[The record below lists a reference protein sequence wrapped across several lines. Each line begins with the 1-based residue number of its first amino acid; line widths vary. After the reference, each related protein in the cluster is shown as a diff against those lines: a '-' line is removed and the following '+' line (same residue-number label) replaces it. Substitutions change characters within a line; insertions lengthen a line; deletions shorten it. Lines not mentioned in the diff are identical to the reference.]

1 MGVENDKAKFKSKA
15 NPIEKDLTVPG
26 RTQRGY
32 EHRKGTDFLPRYL
45 RSDINKKFLD
55 ATIDQLISNNSTRR
69 LNSYYGSK
77 TGLVNN
83 PQQNFYETSSNKL
96 KEDYRFTPGIVT
108 NNADDTT
115 QVHITYDDIINR
127 LEFLGG
133 DVDNLDQ
140 LFQDTNY
147 IWRPIV
153 NPNKLVNF
161 SEYYWFA
168 LDLPLASIDGTFNPS
183 TIAGGIEFTVPA
195 YNSKPELTLQNGM
208 LISMGPVIQAAYPGL
223 YNYVDENGITQSKK
237 YIVEGVGDSIR
248 LIDTTYL
255 SKKTP
260 YTPKV
265 PVPWDNVAWDT
276 TGWDSSVDVPG
287 LKEYIVMER
296 GAVDGN
302 AWSRINSWYHIDC
315 IKAVY
320 EYNGQVLVETDLND
334 LQAIRPIIEFHKDYK
349 LYNHGDFAR
358 SNVVGFITDSVWLN
372 SFVGS
377 SNINKLPDNVTV
389 IKDGAKILVKDTN
402 TQYDDQIWEINGV
415 GSNVTL
421 TQVFDSRAASQ
432 GAGPTLGDKTL
443 NLITGYEMYYN
454 GTKWV
459 LGQQKE
465 RRNQAALFD
474 LLDYQ
479 GNYLSNE
486 LTYPNSNFAGNKV
499 FYYVENTNGI
509 VDSELGFSVMY
520 NNQSSP
526 ANTNNVFANMV
537 FRFDQEYQTYRYNL
551 ADTADDIKGY
561 YYVGTNATGW
571 DDFGSPTTPIKVNN
585 GWERSNTV
593 NRTPLVENITV
604 GNETS
609 LTIDLKTES
618 WGGSLD
624 NQVEYEIVDTDDG
637 YQVRAKTK
645 YTNYVIRGKN
655 PDIFIAR
662 DQATSISYR
671 SGTTNPVS
679 FVDINNAVY
688 STGGVVSNPSPMSNN
703 VFSILPTAS
712 DPNLLKYTGNLGEG
726 RIYIIDKGTQTQFPE
741 VHYNGK
747 LAIYGI
753 DWDIQN
759 DAVVLPLN
767 NGIRQKRI
775 VELKPN
781 DIIDI
786 VWISDEA
793 VANPT
798 YKQNSSFVANP
809 KNDTVSD
816 ITFTDYFDHFTTVI
830 GNYNGF
836 KGDRFGK
843 NNFENLVKQ
852 PGVAGKIQQHEN
864 NVLLYGPL
872 FGKIDNSP
880 VNALR
885 YTGDQVDRFR
895 RRFKQTAKS
904 VFDST
909 PVGTPAYEIV
919 DKTLAVLNLGK
930 DSEFPYAYSNM
941 AFSTNFTEQDE
952 VGDGT
957 KTVYD
962 LNTPVELGDFGQHV
976 YVYVNDQQQTKNFEY
991 TITNTQV
998 TFLTAPALN
1007 DTIKFRVANKDAL
1020 TLIPVTL
1027 AKLGLRE
1034 TYGPTYYNGTPQGP
1048 FASSDPF
1055 ILYHDGSLDFDV
1067 SEYDEINNAVVE
1079 LEKRIYNHIA
1089 EEFKEDILIDSRV
1102 FSGPNKT
1109 TFADNLIIRDMAEE
1123 RFNSWL
1129 SARGYTATERAVGYN
1144 NKNYSA
1150 SNRFEWN
1157 YATTTIIPTS
1167 PGYWRGMYMYFFGT
1181 YEPAITPWRCLGH
1194 ADKPTWWDTY
1204 YPSGANLAWG
1214 LTDPK
1219 RIAFDEALRTGNTA
1233 NPATGVSHNPEYA
1246 RGQYVQYLPVD
1257 PATGLTIDP
1266 IAAGLATIPTPTNA
1280 AKAFAFG
1287 DHYGIELDWRRSSR
1301 YRFDI
1306 FEIELL
1312 LTPGTILREWNT
1324 KAHTTSLAGER
1335 VRIDTL
1341 KRPTPKDLD
1350 IHRYVENSVMTTSYG
1365 FNHLLSENLMSKNL
1379 NDFTQL
1385 KTDIERLDTK
1395 LMFKVEGFT
1404 DKNTVRLV
1412 TDSISQTSDRFVP
1425 EEDFDIALY
1434 QSPPLVNY
1442 DISAVTVTWDGDGY
1456 QVAGRNNVDPYFTI
1470 EPSLKTG
1477 NSIDVTVGNTTV
1489 TKYLK
1494 GDGSTQQI
1502 DYGYRFLKRSD
1513 VYDFFVSYNRYLE
1526 KQGWIMDRTSNFA
1539 LGGENFIEFSNVLLD
1554 VGDNIEIAPFKTGIE
1569 FLFDNKGFI
1578 GNTQTLINEVYNLKD
1593 QQDKEV
1599 RSDAVDITRLDGT
1612 MKITPTGEQQLF
1624 YTRLY
1629 TTEYDHV
1636 IYMSQK
1642 TVFNDTLYD
1651 PILNIMLERIKF
1663 IGQRT
1668 ADWTGVP
1675 KADGYVLNNDKLI
1688 TNFEKSVNDVD
1699 RGYFD
1704 VEDTVLNET
1713 TIDAARHNIGYVTQD
1728 YLKNNLFNKD
1738 VSFEFWK
1745 GLIHKKGTPSAYNN
1759 LLRSVNIDNA
1769 VRDIDVQE
1777 EWMLKL
1783 GEYGG
1788 LAVTQNYEVEL
1799 PAGNVTHNPQV
1810 IAFEKDIRDDR
1821 VTNKDLEFDT
1831 KITITA
1837 NDPRWV
1843 RKPDGVGVTEFPT
1856 ISTSKLAET
1865 KQLTAGLA
1873 FETEVEYSLFET
1885 EDLEFSYINTVQ
1897 PGSIPIWR
1905 NGQAIQAGEYVR
1917 YNGQVYISKTDTDGN
1932 GVNEANILEFEP
1944 VDEPNLPTYW
1954 IAKHSYNGKTDPNV
1968 LKAQDFTF
1976 AITEICAGL
1985 TESDKALVKCDKAHG
2000 LAVGDKVLIVNSTT
2014 QPIVD
2019 GIYTVQSIETDN
2031 WFLIDA
2037 FINVKGQTGKFFPLR
2052 EMMWDT
2058 KAELDA
2064 LLTDPKYNL
2073 RSGDYGYTADA
2084 VYRYNAST
2092 DAWSLVRQ
2100 ATNPID
2106 NSALKDIKIYDSDKN
2121 KIIAQFEALDP
2132 RKGLIPGTA
2141 QREIAITN
2149 PYDISKYNSSNDD
2162 NKRLDE
2168 RRYWAS
2174 SKVGTVWWDTST
2186 AIYQNPE
2193 QELINDTNKEY
2204 KYTHWG
2210 KLHPSASIDIYE
2222 WSRSIVSPD
2231 QWENNGYDGTPYFRS
2246 DENGVKLFY
2255 WSEDFEYDKTTGQQK
2270 KYYYFW
2276 VKNRTVVPSMKNID
2290 RKLSGSAIAALIQNP
2305 TEQGVLWASA
2315 PSTNDLLIG
2324 NADKVLLDENSVLE
2338 FYFKQQPQTNHSE
2351 YYLVRENDTI
2361 EIIPKFFH
2369 ERLKASLVGRQFAD
2383 TTVDYQVFNTTT
2395 NYSFGEYVQHNGKFY
2410 RALANNSAGTFV
2422 QGNWEE
2428 IHDAIINSLIN
2439 TRLQVRVRRLVPDLR
2454 EHPFSRYGINPR
2466 PAQSWFKDVDG
2477 ARRVFVQKA
2486 NELLLPINLVD
2497 TVIDWDR
2504 LLKQTAFAPLNGKP
2518 GVTFDITKYWYY
2530 VNWKAEN
2537 YVSTV
2542 PEKDVA
2548 DFVALQQETPT
2559 DGRVVRV
2566 LDDGTGRFEIWL
2578 GDGQFWN
2585 LIEKQNATIQLS
2597 DKLWNT
2603 SIDESAWDQGPWDS
2617 DAWDEYPQ
2625 TELFII
2631 LDTLRYDVFKDN
2643 LKVNYNK
2650 IWFSLLYFT
2659 FTDQEQVDWAVKTTF
2674 LQVKISE
2681 RGDAQANV
2689 YNGDGIENI
2698 IKYINSVKPFRT
2710 KLRNVFNVKNI
2721 LDETVLTIEEKSRNM
2736 KVVIKFD
2743 RHGEPCWNQTL
2754 VDGANFFVLEPGYD
2768 VAPWDGTYQ
2777 NLHCDPETAQR
2788 PWDADRQTLENLYLK
2803 DIYDGNDFAL
2813 PRNPVDDIQV
2823 EGNRFIHP
2831 EYEGYP
2837 EEQVNV
2843 LPFDAVSIRVET
2855 NQGAANS
2862 TPDANTLSFHMFKDM
2877 MGDFHITRASSLHT
2891 TWLDQDLNKGDTQVH
2906 VGDASKLTQP
2916 DVVNNVPGVVWIGPE
2931 RIEFWGVD
2939 GNTLIDI
2946 QRSTLGT
2953 PEVNHPRYIGSNDG
2967 SIVLDGGRE
2976 SQIPGIARYVNY
2988 GEHITPAYNNF
2999 STPLHTSTTPEAQFI
3014 QAEPGQISSNWAT
3027 NNNPWTA

>member
-15 NPIEKDLTVPG
+15 NPIDKDLTVPG
-26 RTQRGY
+26 RTLRGY

-45 RSDINKKFLD
+45 RSDVNKKFLD
-55 ATIDQLISNNSTRR
+55 ATIDQLISNDSTRR

-77 TGLVNN
+77 IGLVNN
-83 PQQNFYETSSNKL
+83 PQQNFYEKSNNKL
-96 KEDYRFTPGIVT
+96 KEDYRFKPGIVT

-168 LDLPLASIDGTFNPS
+168 LDLPLATIDGTFNPS

-208 LISMGPVIQAAYPGL
+208 LISMGPVIQAAYPGV
-223 YNYVDENGITQSKK
+223 YSYVDENGITQSRK
-237 YIVEGVGDSIR
+237 YIVEGVGDSIL
-248 LIDTTYL
+248 LIDTTNL

-287 LKEYIVMER
+287 LKEYILMER

-302 AWSRINSWYHIDC
+302 AWSRINCWYHIDC

-334 LQAIRPIIEFHKDYK
+334 LQAIRPIIEFNRDYK

-358 SNVVGFITDSVWLN
+358 SNVVAFITDSVWLN
-372 SFVGS
+372 SFIGS

-402 TQYDDQIWEINGV
+402 TTYDNKIWEINGV

-421 TQVFDSRAASQ
+421 TVVNDSRAASQ

-465 RRNQAALFD
+465 HRNQAALFD

-486 LTYPNSNFAGNKV
+486 LTYPNSNFIGNKV
-499 FYYVENTNGI
+499 FYYVENPNGI

-537 FRFDQEYQTYRYNL
+537 FRFDQEYQTYKYNL
-551 ADTADDIKGY
+551 ASTADDIKGY

-624 NQVEYEIVDTDDG
+624 NQVEYEIVDTNDG
-637 YQVRAKTK
+637 YEVRAKTK

-679 FVDINNAVY
+679 FVDVNNAVY

-703 VFSILPTAS
+703 VFTILPTAS
-712 DPNLLKYTGNLGEG
+712 DPNLLKYKGNLGEG
-726 RIYIIDKGTQTQFPE
+726 RIYIVDKGTQTQFPE
-741 VHYNGK
+741 VYYNGK
-747 LAIYGI
+747 LAHYGI

-781 DIIDI
+781 DIIDV

-793 VANPT
+793 VSNPT
-798 YKQNSSFVANP
+798 YQQNSSFVANP

-843 NNFENLVKQ
+843 NNFENLVYQ

-872 FGKIDNSP
+872 FGNIDNSP

-895 RRFKQTAKS
+895 RRFKQTAHS
-904 VFDST
+904 VFNST
-909 PVGTPAYEIV
+909 PAGTPAYEIV
-919 DKTLAVLNLGK
+919 DRTLAILNLGK

-952 VGDGT
+952 LGDGN

-976 YVYVNDQQQTKNFEY
+976 YVYINDVQQTKNFQY

-1007 DTIKFRVANKDAL
+1007 DAIKFRVANKDAL

-1027 AKLGLRE
+1027 AKLGLGE
-1034 TYGPTYYNGTPQGP
+1034 TYGPIYYNGTPFGP
-1048 FASSDPF
+1048 FAASEPF
-1055 ILYHDGSLDFDV
+1055 ISYHDGSLDFDV

-1089 EEFKEDILIDSRV
+1089 EEFKENILIDRRV

-1129 SARGYTATERAVGYN
+1129 SSKGYTATDRAVAYN

-1157 YATTTIIPTS
+1157 YSSTTLVPTS
-1167 PGYWRGMYMYFFGT
+1167 PGYWRGMYMYFFGA

-1204 YPSGANLAWG
+1204 YPSSVNVAWG

-1219 RIAFDEALRTGNTA
+1219 RVAYIEALRTGNTE
-1233 NPATGVSHNPEYA
+1233 NPAVGVKYDPEYA
-1246 RGQYVQYLPVD
+1246 RGQYAQYLPVST
-1257 PATGLTIDP
+1257 AGLTTDP
-1266 IAAGLATIPTPTNA
+1266 IDCGLATIPTPTQA
-1280 AKAFAFG
+1280 AKAFTFG
-1287 DHYGIELDWRRSSR
+1287 DHYGLELDWRRSSR
-1301 YRFDI
+1301 YRFDLV
-1306 FEIELL
+1306 EIELL

-1341 KRPTPKDLD
+1341 KRPKPKDLE
-1350 IHRYVENSVMTTSYG
+1350 IHRYTKDNVMTTSYG
-1365 FNHLLSENLMSKNL
+1365 INHLLSENLMSKNL
-1379 NDFTQL
+1379 NDFTKL

-1442 DISAVTVTWDGDGY
+1442 DISAVTVTWDGEGY
-1456 QVAGRNNVDPYFTI
+1456 QVAGRNNVDPYFII

-1477 NSIDVTVGNTTV
+1477 SSVDVTVGNTTV
-1489 TKYLK
+1489 TKYTK

-1502 DYGYRFLKRSD
+1502 DYGTRFLKRSD

-1539 LGGENFIEFSNVLLD
+1539 LGGENFVEFSNVLLD
-1554 VGDNIEIAPFKTGIE
+1554 VGDNIEIAPFKKGIE
-1569 FLFDNKGFI
+1569 FSFAGKGFI

-1593 QQDKEV
+1593 EKNNEV
-1599 RSDAVDITRLDGT
+1599 RSDAVDITRLDSV
-1612 MKITPTGEQQLF
+1612 MKITPIGEQQLY

-1668 ADWTGVP
+1668 ANWTGVP
-1675 KADGYVLNNDKLI
+1675 KADGYVLNNDKLV

-1759 LLRSVNIDNA
+1759 LLRSVNIDND

-1788 LAVTQNYEVEL
+1788 IAVTQNYEVEL

-1821 VTNKDLEFDT
+1821 VTNKDLQSDT

-1856 ISTSKLAET
+1856 IPTSKLKQT

-1885 EDLEFSYINTVQ
+1885 DDLEFSYINTVQ

-1905 NGQAIQAGEYVR
+1905 NGLAIQAGEYVR

-1932 GVNEANILEFEP
+1932 GVNEANVLEFEP
-1944 VDEPNLPTYW
+1944 VDEPVLPTYW
-1954 IAKHSYNGKTDPNV
+1954 IAKHSYNGKTDANV

-1976 AITEICAGL
+1976 AITEICAGI

-2000 LAVGDKVLIVNSTT
+2000 LVKGDKVLIVNSTT

-2019 GIYTVQSIETDN
+2019 GIYTVQRVETDN

-2052 EMMWDT
+2052 EMMWNT

-2064 LLTDPKYNL
+2064 LLTDPKYKL
-2073 RSGDYGYTADA
+2073 RNGDYGYTADE
-2084 VYRYNAST
+2084 VYKYNGST
-2092 DAWSLVRQ
+2092 SAWSLVRR

-2141 QREIAITN
+2141 QREIAVTN

-2162 NKRLDE
+2162 TKRLDE

-2193 QELINDTNKEY
+2193 QELINDNNKEY

-2210 KLHPSASIDIYE
+2210 KLDPSASIDVYE

-2290 RKLSGSAIAALIQNP
+2290 RKLSVSAIAALIKDP

-2369 ERLKASLVGRQFAD
+2369 ERLKASLVGRQFSD
-2383 TTVDYQVFNTTT
+2383 TTVNYKVFNTTT
-2395 NYSFGEYVQHNGKFY
+2395 NYLFGEYVQHNGQFY
-2410 RALANNSAGTFV
+2410 RALANNNAGSFV

-2428 IHDAIINSLIN
+2428 IYNAQISSLIGQ
-2439 TRLQVRVRRLVPDLR
+2439 RMSVRVRRLVPDLR

-2504 LLKQTAFAPLNGKP
+2504 LLKETAFAPIGGKP
-2518 GVTFDITKYWYY
+2518 GVTFDLTKYWNF
-2530 VNWKAEN
+2530 VNWKSEN

-2559 DGRVVRV
+2559 NGRVIRV

-2597 DKLWNT
+2597 DKLWDT
-2603 SIDESAWDQGPWDS
+2603 SIDDSAWDQGPWDS

-2650 IWFSLLYFT
+2650 IWFALLYFT
-2659 FTDQEQVDWAVKTTF
+2659 FTDQDQVDWAIKTTF
-2674 LQVKISE
+2674 LQVKVSE
-2681 RGDAQANV
+2681 RGDSQANI

-2698 IKYINSVKPFRT
+2698 IDYVNSVKPFRT
-2710 KLRNVFNVKNI
+2710 KLRNVFNVKNV
-2721 LDETVLTIEEKSRNM
+2721 LDETVLTIEEESRNM

-2743 RHGEPCWNQTL
+2743 RHGDPCWNQTM
-2754 VDGANFFVLEPGYD
+2754 VDGANFHVLEPGYD

-2777 NLHCDPETAQR
+2777 NLQCDPETAQR

-2823 EGNRFIHP
+2823 EGDRFVHP

-2843 LPFDAVSIRVET
+2843 LPFDAVSIRIET

-3014 QAEPGQISSNWAT
+3014 QAEPGQISGNWT
-3027 NNNPWTA
+3027 SNNNPWTP